1 MESVT
6 IHTRLKAGK
15 EAEYDT
21 IHQVIPAE
29 LDALLREH
37 GVISWRIYRKDR
49 DLFHTVE
56 CTNYKKLMAAVA
68 DHPINAAWQKKMA
81 EFLEITHDYSNPN
94 GNTLSLV
101 WKLPET
107 AEK

>member
-15 EAEYDT
+15 EAEYDK
-21 IHQVIPAE
+21 IHQIIPPE

-49 DLFHTVE
+49 DLFHAIE
-56 CTNYKKLMAAVA
+56 CTNYEKLMAGVA
-68 DHPINAAWQKKMA
+68 EHPINVAWQTKMG
-81 EFLEITHDYSNPN
+81 ELLEITHDYSNPHEN
-94 GNTLSLV
+94 ILSLV
-101 WKLPET
+101 WQLPET